1 MAKTTIEH
9 DEIRRWVSARGGYP
23 ARVKG
28 TDKKGGLL
36 RIDYPGYSGEESLQA
51 ITWTE
56 FFKGFEK
63 NQLAF
68 LYEAETKD
76 GEESRFSKLISRRQD
91 H

>member
-1 MAKTTIEH
+1 MSKTTIEH
-9 DEIRRWVSARGGYP
+9 DEIRSWVSERGGYP

-28 TDKKGGLL
+28 TNEKGGLL
-36 RIDYPGYSGEESLQA
+36 RIDYPGYSGEERLQT

-56 FFKGFEK
+56 FFKAFDD

-68 LYEAETKD
+68 LYEDETKS
-76 GEESRFSKLISRRQD
+76 GEESRFSKLIKRRKD